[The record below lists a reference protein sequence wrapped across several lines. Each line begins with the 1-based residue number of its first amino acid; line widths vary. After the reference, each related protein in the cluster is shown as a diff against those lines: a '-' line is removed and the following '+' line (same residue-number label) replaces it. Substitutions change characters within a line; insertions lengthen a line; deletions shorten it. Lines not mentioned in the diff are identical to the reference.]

1 MAADNECNII
11 SVFAFVLVQFL
22 GVLTVQLDQ
31 QKSRD
36 ATTYLNML
44 TQWIAW
50 DGRFSLSS
58 FVVSLEKIVFHIYEE
73 NTLKNIWWDN

>member
-1 MAADNECNII
+1 MAADTERNII
-11 SVFAFVLVQFL
+11 SVSVFVRFL
-22 GVLTVQLDQ
+22 GVLTLQLGQ

-58 FVVSLEKIVFHIYEE
+58 FMVNPQKIVFHIYEE
-73 NTLKNIWWDN
+73 NALRNIW